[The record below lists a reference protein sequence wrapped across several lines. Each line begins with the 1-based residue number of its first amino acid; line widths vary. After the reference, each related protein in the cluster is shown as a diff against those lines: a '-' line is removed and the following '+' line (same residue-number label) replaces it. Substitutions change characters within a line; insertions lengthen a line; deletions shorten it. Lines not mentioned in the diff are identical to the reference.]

1 MIGPD
6 RTLLGLGRF
15 SYFLPEK
22 LQSAALFDRCLM
34 VNNEFLMCVCLLHY
48 RYYNIDI
55 YTNDLLLFLI
65 FFGSNCNEIATS
77 FARTMQW

>member
-1 MIGPD
+1 MKSTGHRVIGPD

-55 YTNDLLLFLI
+55 YTSDLLLFLI
-65 FFGSNCNEIATS
+65 FWL
-77 FARTMQW
+77 QLQ